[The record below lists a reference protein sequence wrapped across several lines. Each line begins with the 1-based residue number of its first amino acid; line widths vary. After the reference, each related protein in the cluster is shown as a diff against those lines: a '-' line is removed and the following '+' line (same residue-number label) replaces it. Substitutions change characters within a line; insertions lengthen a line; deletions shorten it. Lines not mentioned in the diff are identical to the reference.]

1 MENVWIHAHVTVLYA
16 HCSFSHTG
24 VPLGF
29 FSSSWSTYLKIP
41 WELALVL
48 NSLHFCS
55 SWNDFILP
63 LSLRNRCAQ
72 YTILGWHCFLST
84 LWIYYFND
92 LVIYCCITNYAKKL
106 WLNSRNV
113 PQFCGSGIG
122 GATWLVCSASGPIVR
137 LQSDVGWGC
146 RLLSTRTS
154 PQAFRI
160 YNPTGPDGPAN
171 AVYVVALQV
180 KHHHVLSVLLVTQG
194 NSGQCGVGWHKGMH
208 CKRWGLLKAL
218 LETTTVT
225 SVAV

>member
-1 MENVWIHAHVTVLYA
+1 MENVWIHVHITVLCAY
-16 HCSFSHTG
+16 CSFSHTG

-122 GATWLVCSASGPIVR
+122 GQLGWCVLPQDLLWDCSQMLAGAAGFSPPGPLHRPLEFIT
-137 LQSDVGWGC
+137 Q
-146 RLLSTRTS
+146 
-154 PQAFRI
+154 QAQMDLPMLFM
-160 YNPTGPDGPAN
+160 
-171 AVYVVALQV
+171 
-180 KHHHVLSVLLVTQG
+180 S
-194 NSGQCGVGWHKGMH
+194 
-208 CKRWGLLKAL
+208 
-218 LETTTVT
+218 
-225 SVAV
+225 